1 MADANLES
9 MARAL
14 EACRA
19 HAGDSGLLAL
29 RALGAAKI
37 EDWRDEMEHTTDPV
51 LLHQLQGKIS
61 GMRDI
66 MADIWPRD

>member
-1 MADANLES
+1 MSGVSPES
-9 MARAL
+9 RSMAL

-29 RALGAAKI
+29 RALGTAKI

-61 GMRDI
+61 GMRDL
-66 MADIWPRD
+66 MADIWPRE